1 MRLNKREKLKTLVQ
15 EAYEK
20 KASHFDATRSKM
32 ATADFL
38 WATNKI
44 FKHDQV
50 LDVGCGNGRLLDY
63 ILVPAENYLGID
75 NSLSLLKIAKLKYPD
90 FSFQKQDINNLN
102 DLFQNKFSVIFCSAV
117 MIHVPGRQ
125 NRIKILS
132 QLLSATKLD
141 GKLII
146 SAWKMTG
153 NYYLKLKIK
162 SIVKNFL
169 LFRFKAWR
177 DLVFPWKDQDG
188 VQVCLRY
195 YHYFSKRSFKK
206 EILKA
211 GWQIQEELDDR
222 HNFWVLA
229 VKKENNN
236 L

>member
-1 MRLNKREKLKTLVQ
+1 MQLNKREKLKTLVM

-44 FKHDQV
+44 CANDQV
-50 LDVGCGNGRLLDY
+50 LDIGCGNGRLLDY
-63 ILVPAENYLGID
+63 ILVSPKNYLGID
-75 NSLSLLKIAKLKYPD
+75 NSSALLKIAKLKYPD
-90 FSFQKQDINNLN
+90 FIFKREDIN
-102 DLFQNKFSVIFCSAV
+102 DLKDLSPNKFSVIFCSAV
-117 MIHVPGRQ
+117 MIHIPDRK

-169 LFRFKAWR
+169 LFRFKSWR

-188 VQVCLRY
+188 APVCLRY

-211 GWQIQEELDDR
+211 GWQIKEELDDR
-222 HNFWVLA
+222 HNFWVVA
-229 VKKENNN
+229 VKK
-236 L
+236 